1 MTTKLQMTDHLQVKA
16 MLKRL
21 AYQVLENNTANKSL
35 LIAGI
40 AGNGTKI
47 ASMICEEL
55 ALISTMKIDQVEIK
69 LNKHEPDVNEISLS
83 DANLLK
89 THKHVLVVD
98 DVLNS
103 GQTLL
108 YALTPFVRAKVTS
121 IQTLALVSRT
131 HRRFPVGAD
140 FIGMSLATTTLE
152 RVEVEIT
159 KGKVKIY
166 LV

>member
-69 LNKHEPDVNEISLS
+69 LNKHEPDVNEILLS

-152 RVEVEIT
+152 HVEVEIAR
-159 KGKVKIY
+159 GKVKIY